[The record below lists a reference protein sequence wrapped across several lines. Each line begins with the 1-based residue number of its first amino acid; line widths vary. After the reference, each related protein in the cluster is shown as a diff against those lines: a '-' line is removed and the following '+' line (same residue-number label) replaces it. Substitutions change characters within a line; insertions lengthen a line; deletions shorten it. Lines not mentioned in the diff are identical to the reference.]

1 MVELAQIA
9 GIGGGGHPSFISPVS
24 GVRKVASADPEPGL
38 HRRNRTHI
46 REEARTV
53 ELRRLVQELDGLLG
67 VAVGLGEESHRHE
80 PAEAPLAHRRTVS
93 ESRGGL
99 EVSVGAL
106 EVSDLDVDLADPH
119 VQVGGCARHAIAVC
133 LGQLQR
139 SPVEPACLTGSTG
152 REPQSASSV
161 VVPNP
166 AGADTNVSLDSAPR
180 RRRSPSLGRVTRA
193 RRSFGTYSLVAI
205 MQSTDAPWDPIPRC
219 TTRVRSFCR
228 SQRESAGWSVF
239 ATLGVTAADGISR
252 CRLLP
257 TPRPRS

>member
-1 MVELAQIA
+1 MT
-9 GIGGGGHPSFISPVS
+9 GRHP
-24 GVRKVASADPEPGL
+24 
-38 HRRNRTHI
+38 T
-46 REEARTV
+46 
-53 ELRRLVQELDGLLG
+53 DGLLG

-166 AGADTNVSLDSAPR
+166 AGADTSVSLDSAPR
-180 RRRSPSLGRVTRA
+180 RRRAPCLGRVTRA

-205 MQSTDAPWDPIPRC
+205 NGRAMGSHSTVHNPCPKFLPQPTRKRRMVGVCDPWRDRRGRDQPLLAVADAAAE
-219 TTRVRSFCR
+219 VLMGVSSF
-228 SQRESAGWSVF
+228 ESSVVF
-239 ATLGVTAADGISR
+239 E
-252 CRLLP
+252 C
-257 TPRPRS
+257 